1 MKHWSDY
8 AVAITLLIPLLSLF
22 SEKIQQHLRN
32 VLEVNRKLIFFV
44 PSALTLLNCWH
55 NWVNGVGL
63 FAGWKLA
70 LYLVIPT
77 VLLSSTIHCPPITQ
91 RIGDFAVI
99 LSFWFPIDF
108 RHLKGSWAN
117 DLWYP
122 FSTASAIILAA
133 VLFVCYRQLDGVNY
147 NLSARGRDFGLIG
160 RFLLYLVIILLPI
173 GMATGF
179 LSWNPNI
186 KRMLIFPFAFA
197 GIFLTTALAEE
208 FLFRGLIQ
216 NMLSKILPGQTLAL
230 VLSAII
236 FGAGHLNNAVEKFTP
251 PNFLYM
257 FMATTAGIFYGLA
270 YQHSKSLLVPTA
282 LHAMVD
288 AIWGVLFLAKQVSQ

>member
-8 AVAITLLIPLLSLF
+8 VVAIALFIPLLSLF
-22 SEKIQQHLRN
+22 SEKIQQHVRN
-32 VLEVNRKLIFFV
+32 VLEVSRKLIFFV
-44 PSALTLLNCWH
+44 PSALTFLNCWH
-55 NWVNGVGL
+55 NWVNDVGL
-63 FAGWKLA
+63 FTGWKLA
-70 LYLVIPT
+70 FYLFIPT
-77 VLLSSTIHCPPITQ
+77 VLLFITAKCSDPLQ
-91 RIGDFAVI
+91 RVGDLLAVLI
-99 LSFWFPIDF
+99 FWFPIDF

-122 FSTASAIILAA
+122 FSAASAIILAA

-186 KRMLIFPFAFA
+186 KRLLIFPLVFA

-230 VLSAII
+230 VLSTII
-236 FGAGHLNNAVEKFTP
+236 FGAGHLNNAVGKFTP

-257 FMATTAGIFYGLA
+257 FMATIAGIFYGLA
-270 YQHSKSLLVPTA
+270 YQHSKSLLVPAA

-288 AIWGVLFLAKQVSQ
+288 SIWGALFLAKQVTQ